1 MNHKDLDVWKE
12 SMVLVTQIYQVTNHF
27 PKSEVYGL
35 TSQMRRCAVSIPSN
49 IAEGSGRNGF
59 KELYQ
64 FIGIAMGSA
73 SELETQ
79 VLIAI
84 QLEFIEKEA
93 AIFLELQIE
102 SVKKLLVGYRNYV
115 KRRLE

>member
-59 KELYQ
+59 KELHR

-93 AIFLELQIE
+93 AELLELQIE
-102 SVKKLLVGYRNYV
+102 SVKKLLVGYKNYV